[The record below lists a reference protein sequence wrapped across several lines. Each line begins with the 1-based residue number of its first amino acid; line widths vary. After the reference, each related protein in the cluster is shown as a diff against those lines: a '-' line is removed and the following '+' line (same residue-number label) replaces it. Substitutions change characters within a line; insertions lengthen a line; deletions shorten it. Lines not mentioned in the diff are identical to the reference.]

1 MKPDAGAFGRQYLRC
16 SVMPADKYRIDSHKL
31 IYHVG
36 RVNDW
41 LDGRNICPVYM
52 EVSPAGACNHR
63 CVYCAL
69 DFMEYQA
76 RFLETEILKARLSE
90 LGRLGLKS
98 IMYAGEGEP
107 LLHKDLP
114 GIVRHTAESGISVAI
129 TTNAVLLKPE
139 RVEEILPHT
148 EWIKV
153 SINAGM
159 AETYA
164 KIHRTSAS
172 DFDKVIGNLAEAV
185 RLREEQ
191 KAKCALGGQLLLLPE
206 NHGEVCDLAMRLRDI
221 GLDYLVVKPYS
232 QHPQSH
238 TQEYE
243 GIKYERYMHLAE
255 ELGSFNTEDFSV
267 IFRVRAMQK
276 WDDGG
281 RDYVRCLA
289 LPFWS
294 YIDAGGNVWGCSMF
308 LGDERFAYGN
318 IYENTFAE
326 IWEGSQRHES
336 LRWVENEMD
345 VSQCRVNCRM
355 DDINRYLWELKCPVE
370 HVNFI

>member
-1 MKPDAGAFGRQYLRC
+1 M
-16 SVMPADKYRIDSHKL
+16 DKYKIDSHKL

-41 LDGRNICPVYM
+41 LEGKVIYPVYM
-52 EVSPAGACNHR
+52 EVSPSGACNHR

-76 RFLETEILKARLSE
+76 RYLNTGRFKETLSE
-90 LGRLGLKS
+90 LGELGLKS

-114 GIVRHTAESGISVAI
+114 EIVHHTANSDISIAI

-139 RVEEILPHT
+139 RAERILPWT

-153 SINAGM
+153 SINAGTR
-159 AETYA
+159 ETYA
-164 KIHRTSAS
+164 KIHRTRED
-172 DFDKVIGNLAEAV
+172 DFDKVIENMVCAV
-185 RLREEQ
+185 RLRE
-191 KAKCALGGQLLLLPE
+191 KGGYKCVLGGQILLLPE
-206 NHGEVCDLAMRLRDI
+206 NHEEVVELARKLRDI

-232 QHPQSH
+232 QHPQSL
-238 TQEYE
+238 TQ
-243 GIKYERYMHLAE
+243 KYENIRYSEYLHLAE
-255 ELGSFNTEDFSV
+255 ELKRMESDDFSV
-267 IFRVRAMQK
+267 VFRIRAMQK
-276 WDDGG
+276 WDDAE
-281 RDYVRCLA
+281 RNYERCLA

-294 YIDAGGNVWGCSMF
+294 YIDAGGNVWGCSMY
-308 LGDERFAYGN
+308 LGDERFSYGN
-318 IYENTFAE
+318 VYDSTFRE
-326 IWEGSQRHES
+326 IWEGQRRLDS

-345 VSQCRVNCRM
+345 ISECRVNCRM
-355 DDINRYLWELKCPVE
+355 DEINRYLWELRCPVE